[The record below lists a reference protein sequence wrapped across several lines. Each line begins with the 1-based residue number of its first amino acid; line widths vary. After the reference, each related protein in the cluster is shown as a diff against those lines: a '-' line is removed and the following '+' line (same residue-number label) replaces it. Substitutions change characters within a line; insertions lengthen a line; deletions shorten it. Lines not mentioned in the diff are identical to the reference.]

1 LHSFEQS
8 VVITPSYAGGLR
20 RNVKDAVWP
29 DALRK
34 KSSKSKNCQK
44 KIVPSRPTHIL
55 SNLIKNFFRK
65 KVLRCTYANKV
76 PKNKIAQE

>member
-1 LHSFEQS
+1 MQCGQMLFE
-8 VVITPSYAGGLR
+8 
-20 RNVKDAVWP
+20 
-29 DALRK
+29 
-34 KSSKSKNCQK
+34 KNHPKAKIAK
-44 KIVPSRPTHIL
+44 KIVPNRPTHIL